1 MTYRFERLLPNVLS
15 VEKMTIRYHHLWV
28 CSAGGGLVAESP
40 VDVNMVDVPAHRA
53 AMYRKHG
60 WWLPEM
66 LDDLVLR
73 HCAVQPDRCAA
84 VSGERRLS
92 YAELASAVGRAARR
106 LGRIGIQAGER
117 VLVQLPNDVEFLV
130 LVLGL
135 VRLGAAPV
143 LAMPALREHELR
155 HVLGVTRPAAM
166 AVPRSFQRFDH
177 LAMAQRLQ
185 DGSSV
190 RLLLVHGDPGGHIDL
205 SRLCFGRDFDG
216 DGEGEGRGFDA
227 EGEDSISAGVTRGE
241 GNRAATDN
249 AVYLL
254 SSGTTGPP
262 KAIPRS
268 HEAFGHVI
276 RTSAAVSGLSA
287 QSVYLALMPATHSFV
302 FSHPGILGTLAAGGT
317 VVFATSDDPRHVF
330 SLVEKEAVTHV
341 ALVPALA
348 AQWLSV
354 ARAAGGDP
362 AGTRAA
368 RALSSLRVMQA
379 GGARLDAATARGL
392 QQVLG
397 CRVQQVYGMSEGLLH
412 FTRLDDL
419 DEVVTQTQGRPAS
432 PGDEVLVVDEGGE
445 QVAPG
450 GVGELIARGPSVIA
464 GYYGDPEANRRAFT
478 DAGYYRTGDLVRL
491 HPSGNYVVAGR
502 TKDVINRGGE
512 KIAADELEELVSQHP
527 QVHRVAAVA
536 MPHRLY
542 GEAVCLYVVPA
553 GDGSPRLHEIR
564 GFLEARGLARYKLP
578 ARVELV
584 DALPM
589 VGVGKVDK
597 VLLRKQI
604 ADLVAAERAAKA

>member
-1 MTYRFERLLPNVLS
+1 VS
-15 VEKMTIRYHHLWV
+15 K
-28 CSAGGGLVAESP
+28 SP
-40 VDVNMVDVPAHRA
+40 VDVNLVDVPADRA
-53 AMYRKHG
+53 AMYRKRG

-92 YAELASAVGRAARR
+92 YAELASAVHRTARR
-106 LGRIGIQAGER
+106 LRRIGIRAGER

-135 VRLGAAPV
+135 IRMGAAPV

-155 HVLGVTRPAAM
+155 HVLGVTRPVAM
-166 AVPRSFQRFDH
+166 ALPRSFQRFDH
-177 LAMAQRLQ
+177 LAMAQRLR
-185 DGSSV
+185 DESSPV
-190 RLLLVHGDPGGHIDL
+190 RLLLVHGDPAGHTDL
-205 SRLCFGRDFDG
+205 SRLCFGRDFD
-216 DGEGEGRGFDA
+216 A
-227 EGEDSISAGVTRGE
+227 EDSPPAGAAHRE

-254 SSGTTGPP
+254 SSGTTGPS

-276 RTSAAVSGLSA
+276 RSSAAVSGLSP

-317 VVFATSDDPRHVF
+317 VVFATSDDPRHAF
-330 SLVEKEAVTHV
+330 SLVERESVTHI

-354 ARAAGGDP
+354 ARAAGGGP
-362 AGTRAA
+362 AGTGAA
-368 RALSSLRVMQA
+368 RALSSLRVMQV
-379 GGARLDAATARGL
+379 GGARLDAGTAEGI

-412 FTRLDDL
+412 FTRLDDT
-419 DEVVTQTQGRPAS
+419 DEVVTRTQGRPAS
-432 PGDEVLVVDEGGE
+432 PGDEVLVVDENGE

-450 GVGELIARGPSVIA
+450 GVGELITRGPSVIA
-464 GYYGDPEANRRAFT
+464 GYYEDPEANRRAFT
-478 DAGYYRTGDLVRL
+478 SAGYYRTGDLVRL

-512 KIAADELEELVSQHP
+512 KIAADELEELVLRHP
-527 QVHRVAAVA
+527 QVQGVAAVA

-542 GEAVCLYVVPA
+542 GEAVCLYVVPVEA
-553 GDGSPRLHEIR
+553 GRPRLPEIR
-564 GFLEARGLARYKLP
+564 SFLEERGLARFKLP

-597 VLLRKQI
+597 VRLRKRI
-604 ADLVAAERAAKA
+604 ADLVAAERAAKT

>member
-1 MTYRFERLLPNVLS
+1 
-15 VEKMTIRYHHLWV
+15 
-28 CSAGGGLVAESP
+28 VAESP
-40 VDVNMVDVPAHRA
+40 VDVNLVDVPADRA

-73 HCAVQPDRCAA
+73 HSAVQPDRCAA

-92 YAELASAVGRAARR
+92 HAELASAVDRAARR
-106 LGRIGIQAGER
+106 LRRIGIQAGER

-135 VRLGAAPV
+135 VRVGAAPV

-155 HVLGVTRPAAM
+155 HVLGVTRPVAM
-166 AVPRSFQRFDH
+166 AVPRSFQHFDH
-177 LAMAQRLQ
+177 LAMAQRLR
-185 DGSSV
+185 DESPSV
-190 RLLLVHGDPGGHIDL
+190 RHLLVTHGDPAGHTDL
-205 SRLCFGRDFDG
+205 SRLCFGRDFDA
-216 DGEGEGRGFDA
+216 EG
-227 EGEDSISAGVTRGE
+227 EGEDSPPAGAAHRE
-241 GNRAATDN
+241 GKAGSPGAATDT

-276 RTSAAVSGLSA
+276 RSSVAVSGLSA
-287 QSVYLALMPATHSFV
+287 QSVYLALMPASHSFV
-302 FSHPGILGTLAAGGT
+302 FGHPGILGTLAAGGT
-317 VVFATSDDPRHVF
+317 VVFATSEDPRRVF
-330 SLVEKEAVTHV
+330 SLVEEEAVTHV

-354 ARAAGGDP
+354 ARAAGEGT
-362 AGTRAA
+362 AGARAV
-368 RALSSLRVMQA
+368 RALSSLRVLQV
-379 GGARLDAATARGL
+379 GGARLDAGTAEGI

-412 FTRLDDL
+412 FTRLDDA

-432 PGDEVLVVDEGGE
+432 PGDEVLVVGADGE

-450 GVGELIARGPSVIA
+450 GVGELITRGPSVIA

-512 KIAADELEELVSQHP
+512 KIAADELEELVLQHP
-527 QVHRVAAVA
+527 KVHGAAAVA

-542 GEAVCLYVVPA
+542 GEAVCLYLVPA
-553 GDGSPRLHEIR
+553 GAERPRLHEIR
-564 GFLEARGLARYKLP
+564 GFLERRGLARFKLP

-597 VLLRKQI
+597 VMLRKQI
-604 ADLVAAERAAKA
+604 AERIATERAATA